1 MRIEIGNFRLR
12 GRHMGQKVNPIG
24 FRVGK
29 FYPWKS
35 RWFSD
40 DAKYKDYLLEDVKI
54 RRALMDKLKL
64 SGITNVE
71 IERLPRSMVVILTVS
86 RPGVVIGR
94 GGTGLEDIKKLIL
107 KTISEI
113 RSKKID
119 NLKIDLRVNEVK
131 NPELSAHLVA
141 TRIVAELE
149 RRLPHRRAVNRAMDR
164 VIQSGAEGV
173 KIVLSGRIGGAEI
186 SRVEKY
192 HKGSVPTQTLRE
204 NIDYAQVPALLKRG
218 YVGVK
223 VFIHK
228 EQEEE

>member
-1 MRIEIGNFRLR
+1 
-12 GRHMGQKVNPIG
+12 MGQKVNPIG

-54 RRALMDKLKL
+54 RRALMEKLKL
-64 SGITNVE
+64 AGITNVE
-71 IERLPRSMVVILTVS
+71 IERLPKSMVIILTVS

-94 GGTGLEDIKKLIL
+94 GGSGLEDIKKLII
-107 KTISEI
+107 KTIS
-113 RSKKID
+113 KIKPGKND

-141 TRIVAELE
+141 VRIASELE

-173 KIVLSGRIGGAEI
+173 KIVLAGRIGGAEI

-204 NIDYAQVPALLKRG
+204 NIDYAQIPALLKRG

-223 VFIHK
+223 VFIHIK
-228 EQEEE
+228 AEEE